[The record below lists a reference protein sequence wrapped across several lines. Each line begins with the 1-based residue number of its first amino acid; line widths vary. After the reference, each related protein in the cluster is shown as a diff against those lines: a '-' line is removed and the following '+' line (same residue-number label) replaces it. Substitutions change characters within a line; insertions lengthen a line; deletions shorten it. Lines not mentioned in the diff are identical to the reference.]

1 MPTKWWHLLFYSKSN
16 LFLLELKSHVDLKNP
31 ESVRNIVIKAIERS
45 AMDVETWKYSRI
57 VQQPFDKLKEM
68 FELDSSELP
77 VFEVQGESKH
87 TLITTRRIIEKTLG
101 SINAVEFEDIDDIM
115 YGLFK
120 GRIDKPELSTFRV
133 VDLYGVQNDFQLETG
148 KAAVGLIKSVNM
160 VRKLIVDR

>member
-1 MPTKWWHLLFYSKSN
+1 MKT
-16 LFLLELKSHVDLKNP
+16 P

-57 VQQPFDKLKEM
+57 VQQPFDKWKLM
-68 FELDSSELP
+68 FELDESELP

-87 TLITTRRIIEKTLG
+87 TLITTRRIIEKTEG
-101 SINAVEFEDIDDIM
+101 SHSMVEFEDIDDVI

-120 GRIDKPELSTFRV
+120 GQIDYPVLSTFRI
-133 VDLYGVQNDFQLETG
+133 VDLYGDQIDFQLETG

-160 VRKLIVDR
+160 VRKLVADR